1 MTLHKLAAGS
11 GYTYLTRQVAA
22 HDRAERSQVGLAAYY
37 EEKGESPGRW
47 LGGGLV
53 GVDLVDGDVVT
64 EEQMK
69 LLFGQ
74 GDHPRSQEPDAV
86 ARGWGSL
93 GRALPTFT
101 ATSLRQ
107 EVAAAFSEHST
118 SQGRRWNASIPTEVR
133 AGIRTGVATRAFV
146 RTNGRAP
153 YDDTEFTGFVATAS
167 TPAQTPV
174 AGYDLTFSPVKSV
187 SALWAIAP
195 PEVATEV
202 AAAHEAAVRA
212 TIGLLEREWRSR
224 ASARAASGR
233 YRSPGSSPPRL
244 TTATPAPATPTCTLT
259 S

>member
-47 LGGGLV
+47 LGSGIAGL
-53 GVDLVDGDVVT
+53 DLADGDVVT

-74 GDHPRSQEPDAV
+74 GRHPRSQEPDAV

-93 GRALPTFT
+93 GRAFPTFT

-107 EVAAAFSEHST
+107 EVAAAFSEHNT

-133 AGIRTGVATRAFV
+133 AGIRTEVATRAFV

-153 YDDTEFTGFVATAS
+153 TT
-167 TPAQTPV
+167 TPS
-174 AGYDLTFSPVKSV
+174 SP
-187 SALWAIAP
+187 A
-195 PEVATEV
+195 
-202 AAAHEAAVRA
+202 
-212 TIGLLEREWRSR
+212 
-224 ASARAASGR
+224 
-233 YRSPGSSPPRL
+233 SSPPRRSRRR
-244 TTATPAPATPTCTLT
+244 PRSPATT
-259 S
+259 